1 MHYSLRR
8 KKKRDARTFGACG
21 ESGEKWGRCG
31 ERSGLAGERHGSS
44 MEAVWK
50 QYRSGMEAAW
60 KQECRQGGTKWKI
73 MEAQVWEMRD
83 SGFKG

>member
-1 MHYSLRR
+1 MGRAAKNR
-8 KKKRDARTFGACG
+8 GGAG
-21 ESGEKWGRCG
+21 NGLGWPESG
-31 ERSGLAGERHGSS
+31 

-50 QYRSGMEAAW
+50 QYGSGMEAAW